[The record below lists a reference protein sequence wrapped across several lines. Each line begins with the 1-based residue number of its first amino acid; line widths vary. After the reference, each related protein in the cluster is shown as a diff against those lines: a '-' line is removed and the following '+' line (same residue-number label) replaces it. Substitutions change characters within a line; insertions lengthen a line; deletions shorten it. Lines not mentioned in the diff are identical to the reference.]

1 MANPVPANSASTVT
15 VKPSIGHL
23 ATDPLRN
30 FRFNVNI
37 YHPTLPGFTSMGFMT
52 VSGLNITTEVIPY
65 REGGMNTTTQKMPGQ
80 SDFAPITLSQ
90 GVAVGAGPLWAWTKE
105 LFTVMQGTG
114 TGAPGA
120 DFRATVD
127 VMVLDFPV
135 TTPTVPVKAIYRIYN
150 AWPTSI
156 AFSDLDAGANA
167 VLMQQLSL
175 AHEGF
180 DYKLATAIGLGGVSF
195 NSSGQ

>member
-1 MANPVPANSASTVT
+1 MATTLTAPIATAS
-15 VKPSIGHL
+15 PSIAHL

-37 YHPTLPGFTSMGFMT
+37 MHPYIKGFASMGFMT

-80 SDFAPITLSQ
+80 SDFAPITLSN
-90 GVAVGAGPLWAWTKE
+90 GVAVGSGPMWQWMQE

-114 TGAPGA
+114 TGLPGQ

-127 VMVLDFPV
+127 VMVLDYPV
-135 TTPTVPVKAIYRIYN
+135 TSSQVPVKAIYRIYN

-156 AFSDLDAGANA
+156 AFSDFDAGANA
-167 VLMQQLSL
+167 VLMQQISL

-180 DYKLATAIGLGGVSF
+180 DMKLASQIGLYGVSF
-195 NSSGQ
+195 

>member
-1 MANPVPANSASTVT
+1 MATTITSPIATAS
-15 VKPSIGHL
+15 PSIAHL

-30 FRFNVNI
+30 FKFNVNI
-37 YHPTLPGFTSMGFMT
+37 IHPNIQGFATMGFMT

-90 GVAVGAGPLWAWTKE
+90 GVAVGSGPMWQWIQE

-114 TGAPGA
+114 TGSPGK

-127 VMVLDFPV
+127 IMVLDHPV
-135 TTPTVPVKAIYRIYN
+135 TTPQVPVKAVYRVYN
-150 AWPTSI
+150 AWITSM

-167 VLMQQLSL
+167 VLMQQISL

-180 DYKLATAIGLGGVSF
+180 DYRLATSTGLNGVTF
-195 NSSGQ
+195 

>member
-1 MANPVPANSASTVT
+1 
-15 VKPSIGHL
+15 
-23 ATDPLRN
+23 
-30 FRFNVNI
+30 
-37 YHPTLPGFTSMGFMT
+37 MGFMT

-90 GVAVGAGPLWAWTKE
+90 GVAIGQGPMWRWVQE

-120 DFRATVD
+120 DFRANIEIY
-127 VMVLDFPV
+127 VLDHPV
-135 TTPTVPVKAIYRIYN
+135 TTSQVPVKAAYKVYN

-167 VLMQQLSL
+167 VLMQQFSF

-180 DYKLATAIGLGGVSF
+180 DFKLATATGLQGVNF
-195 NSSGQ
+195 